1 MNLADEDKIEE
12 EFDDSIQGKYDHN
25 KKVYNPKTYINSPF
39 IPPEAEIHIE

>member
-25 KKVYNPKTYINSPF
+25 KKFITQKHISTHHLYRRKPKST
-39 IPPEAEIHIE
+39 